1 MRPGSVDFYARLL
14 GLRLA
19 KKTVNQDE
27 PTAYHLL
34 FGDEAGSPGTAL
46 TFFEYPNAAR
56 GVAGVGM
63 VHRIV
68 WRVAT
73 HDAMTFWCKRL
84 SGAGVTAEADD
95 RGLRFEDPEGLG
107 LEITVSDHGDGA
119 RTCQAS
125 GDPTR
130 LRPSRARRRAHLQ
143 LGAGDER
150 DIPDRDAHVHEIGR

>member
-1 MRPGSVDFYARLL
+1 MIQLDGIHHISATTADAVGSVDFYARLL

-46 TFFEYPNAAR
+46 TFVEYPNAAR
-56 GVAGVGM
+56 GVPGVGM

-68 WRVAT
+68 WSVAT
-73 HDAMTFWCKRL
+73 YEAMTFWCKRL

-95 RGLRFEDPEGLG
+95 RGHQVRG
-107 LEITVSDHGDGA
+107 S
-119 RTCQAS
+119 
-125 GDPTR
+125 
-130 LRPSRARRRAHLQ
+130 
-143 LGAGDER
+143 
-150 DIPDRDAHVHEIGR
+150 